1 MIKVIILPFCSNIT
15 KQGKQHIKNMS
26 DFNILGIDGGG
37 SRGIMEAA
45 ILQDLMNTTTM
56 LRDHPAKLL
65 EIISNERTSLF
76 QKKETRE
83 AFSQVIGEVKNPIHP
98 TEAFDMI
105 AGSSTGALVTFALV
119 GGKEDPKTG
128 KRVPMTL
135 PEIIDFYKVLTPE
148 IFVAFKGL
156 KKYSNG
162 ILKAKMGLQLD
173 PFDHTGLLNVLR
185 KYWGHTTLQDIDNNC
200 IGLAILKR
208 MEHNSEVHY
217 DSSETFDTRSYESIE
232 VVDVLMAAANA
243 PIIFKTPWIIRGRP
257 YVDGG
262 THANCPLGLAIPRM
276 KELSNGNL
284 QSILSVA
291 PSRPVTKKEPDGL
304 TFWMGYFADR
314 TFDAYN
320 HYMDAKRLYPP
331 GNFVRL
337 WPKSKK
343 FVEFDT
349 DDLRLAEMLEGVEE
363 EKLED
368 PVYLQ
373 DIIVSALAIAA
384 RLPNQDMSSLF
395 KIAKIVMQW
404 NMLSDNAEKGL
415 YVARAFAKIQI
426 TDDLDFK
433 NDVICYLAVCYYGM
447 NMLGQ
452 AYEEFQKINMNTVS
466 DVKYWTMKGVLNY
479 HKGNFEV
486 AEQDLKHA
494 KSVEESPFIKMYLSK
509 TLASMDKKNEAL
521 EVAQGTSFDGTL
533 DDEFIQ
539 IEMLIENDKVDQAL
553 ELLKKLT
560 IAEDSDEMAKLAS
573 LTGQCHFKKGNI
585 EDSLKEHD
593 KAIDYWEDIFEREEE
608 TEMIHA
614 YFHAGLAFKFA
625 HQAKK
630 ALVLLEKAN
639 VNAMKMYKG
648 IDLNKHPWF
657 VQLTD
662 AIKEARIAAK
672 SEVKKVQM
680 DKPRNLQK
688 RKKKVGHNAQV
699 ASDVAGLVVG
709 TTGKVIGGVHSLMK
723 GLFKR

>member
-1 MIKVIILPFCSNIT
+1 
-15 KQGKQHIKNMS
+15 MS

-56 LRDHPAKLL
+56 LRDDPAKLL
-65 EIISNERTSLF
+65 DIINNERTSLF
-76 QKKETRE
+76 QKKETRQ
-83 AFSQVIGEVKNPIHP
+83 AFSQAIGQVQNPIHP

-162 ILKAKMGLQLD
+162 LLKAKLGLQFD

-208 MEHNSEVHY
+208 MEHNTEVHY

-243 PIIFKTPWIIRGRP
+243 PIIFKTPWVIRGRP

-276 KELSNGNL
+276 KELSNGGNL

-337 WPKSKK
+337 WPKSEK
-343 FVEFDT
+343 FVEYDT
-349 DDLRLAEMLEGVEE
+349 DDLRLTEMLEGVEQ

-384 RLPNQDMSSLF
+384 RLPNKDMKSLF

-404 NMLSDNAEKGL
+404 NIGSDNAEKGL
-415 YVARAFAKIQI
+415 YVARAFAKINI
-426 TDDLDFK
+426 TDDVDFK
-433 NDVICYLAVCYYGM
+433 NDVTCYLAVCYYGM

-452 AYEEFQKINMNTVS
+452 AYEEFQKINMDTANNNI
-466 DVKYWTMKGVLNY
+466 KYWTMKGILNF

-486 AEQDLKHA
+486 AEQDFKHVKA
-494 KSVEESPFIKMYLSK
+494 VGESALINMYLSK
-509 TLASMDKKNEAL
+509 TLASMGKKREAL
-521 EVAQGTSFDGTL
+521 EVAQGTSFDGSL
-533 DDEFIQ
+533 DDDFIQ
-539 IEMLIENDKVDQAL
+539 IEMSMENDKVEQAL
-553 ELLKKLT
+553 ELLRKLT
-560 IAEDSDEMAKLAS
+560 VADDSDEMAKVAT
-573 LTGQCHFKKGNI
+573 LTGQCHFKLKNI

-593 KAIDYWEDIFEREEE
+593 KAIEYWEDIFEREEE
-608 TEMIHA
+608 TDMIQA
-614 YFHAGLAFKFA
+614 YFHAGLAFKYA
-625 HQAKK
+625 HQDKK
-630 ALVLLEKAN
+630 ALELLEKAN

-657 VQLTD
+657 VQLTE
-662 AIKEARIAAK
+662 AIKETRISAK
-672 SEVKKVQM
+672 SDVKVVQM
-680 DKPRNLQK
+680 DKPRK
-688 RKKKVGHNAQV
+688 SKKPKKPSHHAQV
-699 ASDVAGLVVG
+699 ASDVAGVVVKSA
-709 TTGKVIGGVHSLMK
+709 GKAVGGVHSLMK
-723 GLFKR
+723 GLFKF